1 MVSYDEFNAFKS
13 ENAAQHAETRD
24 QLERL
29 TTEFAGLKGEFT
41 ELKTQVAV
49 LAERV
54 DAQTTAFQRTQ
65 DLTNRL
71 LVTLIGTM
79 GAAFVAAVIT
89 ALTR

>member
-13 ENAAQHAETRD
+13 ENAAQHAETRER
-24 QLERL
+24 LERL
-29 TTEFAGLKGEFT
+29 ATEVTGLT
-41 ELKTQVAV
+41 TQVAV
-49 LAERV
+49 L
-54 DAQTTAFQRTQ
+54 DARMNAFQRTQ

-79 GAAFVAAVIT
+79 GAAFVAAVVT